1 MYVNHYELKE
11 QRKLHSEEVHDK
23 IDFQNYI
30 MNLKHGKGSST
41 LETLQRPE
49 TIALLQ
55 ALIQIM
61 NQRPMNMGPGGMR
74 PQARSQPP

>member
-30 MNLKHGKGSST
+30 MNLKQSGKGSST

-61 NQRPMNMGPGGMR
+61 NQRPMAMGPGG
-74 PQARSQPP
+74 